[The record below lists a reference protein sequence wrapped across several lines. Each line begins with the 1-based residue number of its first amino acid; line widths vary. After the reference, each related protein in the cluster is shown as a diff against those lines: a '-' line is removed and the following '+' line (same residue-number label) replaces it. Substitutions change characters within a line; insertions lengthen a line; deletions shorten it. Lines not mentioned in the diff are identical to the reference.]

1 MKNVLNKISTVL
13 PAHFLNQVQLG
24 KENHLHC
31 IKRVYKYVLQNNLK
45 KIFSNVGIR

>member
-13 PAHFLNQVQLG
+13 PARFLNQVQLG

-31 IKRVYKYVLQNNLK
+31 IKTVYKYVLQNTFLK
-45 KIFSNVGIR
+45 SLQQGRH